1 MNPIPALPTRIR
13 LPLASCLAIGLGL
26 GLGLAL
32 PTRATAGTIQ
42 ASAFPNALVPDA
54 NDSGLVSIIDIPA
67 TLERIQDVDI
77 TLTLVGDLGDG
88 WNGDL
93 FIYLAHGS
101 ALSVLVNRPGVSAS
115 NPFGYGNSG
124 LDAVTFDD
132 DAPLGDFHT
141 YQVSLGTGDSDQPV
155 TGTFQPDGRTTDP
168 ASVDTADPRSAFLSL
183 FDGQVAAGEWRLFV
197 ADLSP
202 GGNLRLAGWELN
214 ITTVDPV
221 PDAGSTL
228 ALTGLGSLAVAAAA
242 AARHRRQRA
251 RP

>member
-1 MNPIPALPTRIR
+1 MNPMPTLPSRIR
-13 LPLASCLAIGLGL
+13 LPLTS
-26 GLGLAL
+26 GLAL
-32 PTRATAGTIQ
+32 AVALASNLPTSATAGTIQ
-42 ASAFPNALVPDA
+42 ASAAPDA
-54 NDSGLVSIIDIPA
+54 LIPDGNDSGFVSIIDIPA

-77 TLTLVGDLGDG
+77 TLTLVGDLGGG

-101 ALSVLVNRPGVSAS
+101 ALSVLVNRPGVSTS

-141 YQVSLGTGDSDQPV
+141 YQVALGIGDSDQPV

-168 ASVDTADPRSAFLSL
+168 ASADTADPRSAFLSL
-183 FDGQVAAGEWRLFV
+183 FNGQVAAGEWRLFV

-221 PDAGSTL
+221 PDPGSTL
-228 ALTGLGSLAVAAAA
+228 ALTGLGSLAVGATAAW
-242 AARHRRQRA
+242 RRRRRA